1 LRLGLLLQG
10 LPKWL
15 DYENPRVFQ
24 PGRWHHHEVCE
35 GEFALCFME
44 NVPVSYRLEE
54 EKKRSFAVTSLG
66 RIAIIKD
73 GKLAG
78 GDWPVGEKFGG
89 KIACGRGDWPASG
102 KYSACDHVAALRE
115 LKLEGSKLTMELR
128 GRAFVLKCK
137 TPEEANKAV
146 SAISTVA
153 LILFSGPP
161 PFKLT
166 NVDLKANQ
174 IVTPCASFIIGCNLP
189 PGWEQGFSPDGKPYY
204 INILQQTTTWTMP
217 PDVVEQCNVS
227 RLSKYPRWCVMQG
240 SFLAFVCSFYRMQ
253 TLGLF

>member
-1 LRLGLLLQG
+1 
-10 LPKWL
+10 
-15 DYENPRVFQ
+15 
-24 PGRWHHHEVCE
+24 
-35 GEFALCFME
+35 ME
-44 NVPVSYRLEE
+44 NVPVSYHLEE

-73 GKLAG
+73 GKLPG
-78 GDWPVGEKFGG
+78 
-89 KIACGRGDWPASG
+89 GDWPASG

-128 GRAFVLKCK
+128 GRAFVLKCT

-227 RLSKYPRWCVMQG
+227 RLSKYPRWCDAG
-240 SFLAFVCSFYRMQ
+240 ICFSLCLLHLPHANSRALL
-253 TLGLF
+253 T

>member
-1 LRLGLLLQG
+1 LFLLLQG
-10 LPKWL
+10 QPKWL
-15 DYENPRVFQ
+15 DSENP
-24 PGRWHHHEVCE
+24 E

-44 NVPVSYRLEE
+44 NVPVSYHLEE

-66 RIAIIKD
+66 RIAVIKD
-73 GKLAG
+73 GKLAAG
-78 GDWPVGEKFGG
+78 GRWPG
-89 KIACGRGDWPASG
+89 SG
-102 KYSACDHVAALRE
+102 KSSACDHVAALRE

-128 GRAFVLKCK
+128 GRAFVLKFQK
-137 TPEEANKAV
+137 PEEATKAV
-146 SAISTVA
+146 SAINTVA

-174 IVTPCASFIIGCNLP
+174 IVTPCANFIIGCNLP
-189 PGWEQGFSPDGKPYY
+189 PGWEQGFSPDRKPYY

-227 RLSKYPRWCVMQG
+227 RLSKYPRWCDAGICFSLCVLLLPHAN
-240 SFLAFVCSFYRMQ
+240 SRALL
-253 TLGLF
+253 T

>member
-1 LRLGLLLQG
+1 
-10 LPKWL
+10 
-15 DYENPRVFQ
+15 
-24 PGRWHHHEVCE
+24 
-35 GEFALCFME
+35 ME
-44 NVPVSYRLEE
+44 NVPVSYRIEE

-73 GKLAG
+73 GKLAAG
-78 GDWPVGEKFGG
+78 GDWYC
-89 KIACGRGDWPASG
+89 ISG
-102 KYSACDHVAALRE
+102 QSGQWKYSACDHVAALRE

-253 TLGLF
+253 TLGLL